1 MGEDTGGRV
10 GVWRVCG
17 QCLLVASALSVK
29 SETRSLAESEDGD
42 RGGVGLRH
50 RRQDLEYPN
59 SELENGCWV
68 ASWTPFRLLAMNLT

>member
-29 SETRSLAESEDGD
+29 SETRSLAESEDG
-42 RGGVGLRH
+42 GGGFL
-50 RRQDLEYPN
+50 
-59 SELENGCWV
+59 G
-68 ASWTPFRLLAMNLT
+68 